1 MLGGDGESTSMISD
15 VSDCEGGV
23 CSIDNNNKKSSAME
37 MVTSAENDKKVS
49 TIVDLGYSEAD
60 AKRALEEKSGSV
72 EEAIDLLSEEEEER
86 QERVRLDA
94 KELSDGPG
102 GRSLEAATSALE
114 ETGSME
120 AAQKLLEE
128 EESTMISTFEAATA
142 DMLESGWDEMV
153 ARQALLAQYNLD
165 QVRASGGNTTVSRE
179 VLDAI
184 RPTLKKKD
192 PAANAG
198 EKSRG

>member
-1 MLGGDGESTSMISD
+1 M
-15 VSDCEGGV
+15 
-23 CSIDNNNKKSSAME
+23 
-37 MVTSAENDKKVS
+37 
-49 TIVDLGYSEAD
+49 
-60 AKRALEEKSGSV
+60 GSV
-72 EEAIDLLSEEEEER
+72 EEAIDLLSEEEER

-102 GRSLEAATSALE
+102 GWSLEAATSALE
-114 ETGSME
+114 ETGSKE

-198 EKSRG
+198 KKQRINNIDDTSNKRVGTSPSPLTRKM